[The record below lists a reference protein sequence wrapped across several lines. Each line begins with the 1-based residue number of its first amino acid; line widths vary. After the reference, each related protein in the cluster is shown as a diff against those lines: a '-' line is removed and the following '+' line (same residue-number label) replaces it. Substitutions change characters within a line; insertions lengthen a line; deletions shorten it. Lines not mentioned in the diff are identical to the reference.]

1 MRREATHLRTIT
13 DLRGQIKA
21 LQAEM
26 LELKESMRQVMR
38 GERVSIYDDHE
49 STSSTAEG
57 GSAAIHH
64 LYQDLFITDLKKE
77 MNQ

>member
-1 MRREATHLRTIT
+1 
-13 DLRGQIKA
+13 
-21 LQAEM
+21 
-26 LELKESMRQVMR
+26 MR

-77 MNQ
+77 MN